1 MSEFPFTLP
10 RIALP
15 LRAFNEETSGTA
27 VNAGVQ
33 TEDRFAVLLVW
44 DDTDDLARLV
54 LLVFKEG
61 EAPLSEGEGGSL
73 VSLRRDRLGPVGEA
87 ELPSAP
93 F

>member
-1 MSEFPFTLP
+1 M
-10 RIALP
+10 P
-15 LRAFNEETSGTA
+15 LGAFNEDTSGTA

-33 TEDRFAVLLVW
+33 TADRFALLLAGE
-44 DDTDDLARLV
+44 DRGDLSRLV

-61 EAPLSEGEGGSL
+61 EALLLEGEGGSL
-73 VSLRRDRLGPVGEA
+73 ISLRRDRLGPVGDVE

>member
-1 MSEFPFTLP
+1 M
-10 RIALP
+10 P
-15 LRAFNEETSGTA
+15 LGAFNEDTSGTA

-33 TEDRFAVLLVW
+33 IADRFALLLAGE
-44 DDTDDLARLV
+44 DAGDLARLV
-54 LLVFKEG
+54 LPLVFKEG
-61 EAPLSEGEGGSL
+61 EALLSEGEGGSL